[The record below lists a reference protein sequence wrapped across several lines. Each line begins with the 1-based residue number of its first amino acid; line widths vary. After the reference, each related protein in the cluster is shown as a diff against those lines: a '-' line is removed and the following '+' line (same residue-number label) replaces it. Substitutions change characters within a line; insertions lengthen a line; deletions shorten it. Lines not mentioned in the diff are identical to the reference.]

1 MLNENPPVSSGIT
14 LGGNSRPVSGSRVQ
28 IAGPGSRYLP
38 AMAQNLTL
46 KITRRLPA
54 AGELL
59 VGVGQKVESDTVVAR
74 TVVSG
79 QPIIYSLA
87 DYFGLS
93 AREAIKSLVKE
104 VQAEFKKGEIIAFR
118 KGFIGRHQF
127 KAPFDGV
134 LSALDATGGYIS
146 LTPKSQP
153 FDLEAYVRGMVVET
167 IPNYGLSLQL
177 QAGYARG
184 AFGFGGERHGVL
196 RVLATNP
203 SDPLEPAAIDARAT
217 NFILLGGSYV
227 TAESLRRAVELKVR
241 GIITG
246 GIQAE
251 ELTKFLEYRR
261 PATFYQVGS
270 YNWRFPADLPGKDSP
285 FTLVITEGFG
295 LRPMANR
302 LFEMLAG
309 HDGEELSIN
318 GQTQL
323 RRGWQRPEI
332 IVPTLANTEVSRPAA
347 RLEAIQLPK
356 VGSIVRLINP
366 TYLGAVGQ
374 VVSLPASKRGMHPG
388 QLDRLAKVE
397 VAGTNLVLP
406 FADIEVLDQTVAAAP
421 VTVPDSRLLPG

>member
-1 MLNENPPVSSGIT
+1 
-14 LGGNSRPVSGSRVQ
+14 
-28 IAGPGSRYLP
+28 
-38 AMAQNLTL
+38 MARNLTL
-46 KITRRLPA
+46 KVTRRLPA
-54 AGELL
+54 AGEVL
-59 VGVGQKVESDTVVAR
+59 VGIGHKVESDTVVAR
-74 TVVSG
+74 TEVSG
-79 QPIIYSLA
+79 QPILYNLA
-87 DYFGLS
+87 DYFGIP
-93 AREAIKSLVKE
+93 AKEALKCLVKDP
-104 VQAEFKKGEIIAFR
+104 QAEFKQGETLASR
-118 KGFIGRHQF
+118 KGLIGRRQF

-146 LTPKSQP
+146 LTPKPQP
-153 FDLEAYVRGMVVET
+153 YNLEAYVRGMVIET

-184 AFGFGGERHGVL
+184 AFGFGRERHGVL

-203 SDPLEPAAIDARAT
+203 ADPLEPAAIDARST

-227 TAESLRRAVELKVR
+227 TADTLRRAVEVKVR

-246 GIQAE
+246 SIQEE

-261 PATFYQVGS
+261 RTTFYQVGS

-309 HDGEELSIN
+309 HDDEELSIN

-323 RRGWQRPEI
+323 RRGWLRPEI
-332 IVPTLANTEVSRPAA
+332 IVPVVANTEVSRQSTRFEVIPM
-347 RLEAIQLPK
+347 PK
-356 VGSIVRLINP
+356 VGSMVRLINP

-397 VAGTNLVLP
+397 VSGTSLVLP
-406 FADIEVLDQTVAAAP
+406 FADIEVLDQPTAAAP
-421 VTVPDSRLLPG
+421 VPVSSTHLLPG